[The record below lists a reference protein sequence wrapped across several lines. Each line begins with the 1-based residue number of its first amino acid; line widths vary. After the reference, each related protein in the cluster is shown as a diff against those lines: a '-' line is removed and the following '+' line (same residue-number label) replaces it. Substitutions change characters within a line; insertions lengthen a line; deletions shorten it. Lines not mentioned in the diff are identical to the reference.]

1 MRMKTLRLLTLA
13 LFAVSTAAAQGNR
26 GFGYEDEYSPTVYLI
41 SVNQP
46 DMRSDCPC
54 PAKEAAELNRLAA
67 EAAILDYRETHRPGF
82 QQVEKP
88 QFIFTTKDNKF
99 SLALGGYINMRAG
112 YDLEGIVNNI
122 DFVPADIPMTSNYAN
137 GEKLMMDATTSRVF
151 LKAITNTRALGR
163 VVVFIDGDFR
173 GGRENSYVPRLRSA
187 YVSMLGFTLGRD
199 VTTFCDLLAGPNT
212 IDFRGPNAYNLHFAT
227 MIRYEVPFANNHMKF
242 GFAAEMPSVSGTYG
256 DNMVAVPARMPDF
269 PVFLQVAWGPERRN
283 HIRASAVFRNMYM
296 HNIEKN
302 YTLSKFGWGV
312 QGSGH
317 ITIARAFEL
326 FFNGVYGEGISRYI
340 QDLAGQGLDF
350 TPIPNSPTH
359 LQMMPMYGWQV
370 AGQINFS
377 PRVFISGGYS
387 TVEVCHKNGYYSPN
401 EYRRGQYIF
410 GNIFCRVTPRCKLA
424 AEYLYGTRKNMDNAK
439 NHANRVNLMV
449 QYNF

>member
-67 EAAILDYRETHRPGF
+67 EAVILDYRQTHRPGF

-88 QFIFTTKDNKF
+88 QFIFTTKNNKF

-269 PVFLQVAWGPERRN
+269 PVFLQAAWGPERRN

-359 LQMMPMYGWQV
+359 LQTMPMYG
-370 AGQINFS
+370 
-377 PRVFISGGYS
+377 
-387 TVEVCHKNGYYSPN
+387 
-401 EYRRGQYIF
+401 
-410 GNIFCRVTPRCKLA
+410 
-424 AEYLYGTRKNMDNAK
+424 
-439 NHANRVNLMV
+439 
-449 QYNF
+449 

>member
-151 LKAITNTRALGR
+151 LDRKS
-163 VVVFIDGDFR
+163 VV
-173 GGRENSYVPRLRSA
+173 
-187 YVSMLGFTLGRD
+187 
-199 VTTFCDLLAGPNT
+199 
-212 IDFRGPNAYNLHFAT
+212 
-227 MIRYEVPFANNHMKF
+227 
-242 GFAAEMPSVSGTYG
+242 
-256 DNMVAVPARMPDF
+256 
-269 PVFLQVAWGPERRN
+269 
-283 HIRASAVFRNMYM
+283 
-296 HNIEKN
+296 
-302 YTLSKFGWGV
+302 
-312 QGSGH
+312 
-317 ITIARAFEL
+317 
-326 FFNGVYGEGISRYI
+326 
-340 QDLAGQGLDF
+340 
-350 TPIPNSPTH
+350 
-359 LQMMPMYGWQV
+359 
-370 AGQINFS
+370 
-377 PRVFISGGYS
+377 
-387 TVEVCHKNGYYSPN
+387 
-401 EYRRGQYIF
+401 
-410 GNIFCRVTPRCKLA
+410 
-424 AEYLYGTRKNMDNAK
+424 
-439 NHANRVNLMV
+439 
-449 QYNF
+449 